1 MKKDKV
7 VLEHKI
13 GDRVYM
19 FMCETSSPLGE
30 TFDALNMM
38 LAYVN
43 DMISRSVKQSNELNK
58 PEEEK
63 ACEECKQ

>member
-13 GDRVYM
+13 GERVYM
-19 FMCETSSPLGE
+19 FMCEPSSPLGE

-38 LAYVN
+38 IAYVN

-58 PEEEK
+58 LEEK
-63 ACEECKQ
+63 ACDECK